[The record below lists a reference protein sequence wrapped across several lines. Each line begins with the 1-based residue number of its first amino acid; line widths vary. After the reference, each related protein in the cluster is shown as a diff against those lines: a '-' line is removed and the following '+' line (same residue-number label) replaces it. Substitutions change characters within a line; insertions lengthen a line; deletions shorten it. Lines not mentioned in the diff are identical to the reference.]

1 MRIQTKHH
9 ILIALAMLLTAPLA
23 SWGQETIPAV
33 MSPKILPSAAILN
46 IQRADGKP
54 AIGTAFLGVKD
65 GMLVTALHIIRN
77 AVRVTATFPNGE
89 EFDCSGIIDKDER
102 RNLALIR
109 IKAFGRPMLKIDPAE
124 LPAGEKLFCPV
135 VKDGAFG
142 MVETSVLEA
151 VIKGGIKFYHLAGE
165 IPGGNSGAPII
176 TSRGEVAGVH
186 VTITQDGK
194 DMEMAL
200 PSAYILGLEPSLP
213 VQPWTQ
219 AAAQPSPGSS
229 AAQAPGNSAAGGL
242 NAAVDAGLAAAL
254 IKVHDFWSS
263 YTQFSERI
271 YSITRYGNLG
281 RLDLYKVQS
290 DLDNDIAQLSW
301 LRTDDPLRQK
311 LIQATGQLLAKE
323 KQALEYDINCANLNK
338 DTPPSKAMPQ
348 AEDFGR
354 RASALLHSIPGQVQ
368 SLHPDF
374 RQLSQ
379 GSPEFLNA
387 LPTEMRYFLGVVDR
401 RSKLTLGVYN
411 SAKNPFYIMGLMQ
424 STLSEKLGLRA
435 GDTIISAGGRT
446 FKAGDDIED
455 FKLMIEANP
464 GGVLEVAVDRGGKMK
479 PLSMKIPPDVL
490 QKYLRNP

>member
-1 MRIQTKHH
+1 MRIQNKHH
-9 ILIALAMLLTAPLA
+9 ILIALAMLLTAPLV
-23 SWGQETIPAV
+23 SWGQETIPGGV
-33 MSPKILPSAAILN
+33 SPKILPSVAILN

-54 AIGTAFLGVKD
+54 GIGTAFLGVKD
-65 GMLVTALHIIRN
+65 GMLVTALHIIRD

-124 LPAGEKLFCPV
+124 LAAGEKLFCPV

-142 MVETSVLEA
+142 VVETSVLEA

-165 IPGGNSGAPII
+165 IPGGNSGSPII
-176 TSRGEVAGVH
+176 NSRGEVSGVH

-219 AAAQPSPGSS
+219 AAAQPAPGSS
-229 AAQAPGNSAAGGL
+229 AARGP
-242 NAAVDAGLAAAL
+242 NAAVDASLAATL
-254 IKVHDFWSS
+254 FEVHDFWSS
-263 YTQFSERI
+263 YTLFSERI
-271 YSITRYGNLG
+271 YPITRYGSLG

-290 DLDNDIAQLSW
+290 DLDNDIAQLGW
-301 LRTDDPLRQK
+301 LKTDDPLRQK

-338 DTPPSKAMPQ
+338 NTPPSKAVPQ

-354 RASALLHSIPGQVQ
+354 RATALLHSIPGQVQ

-374 RQLSQ
+374 RQLAQ

-401 RSKLTLGVYN
+401 KSKLTLGVYN
-411 SAKNPFYIMGLMQ
+411 SAKNPFYIKGLMQ
-424 STLSEKLGLRA
+424 STLGEKLGFRD

-446 FKAGDDIED
+446 FKADDDIED

-464 GGVLEVAVDRGGKMK
+464 GGVLEVVVNRGGKMK
-479 PLSMKIPPDVL
+479 SLSMKIPPDVL
-490 QKYLRNP
+490 QKYLRTP

>member
-1 MRIQTKHH
+1 MRIQNKHH
-9 ILIALAMLLTAPLA
+9 ILIALAMLLTTPLA
-23 SWGQETIPAV
+23 SWGQETIPV
-33 MSPKILPSAAILN
+33 GVSPKILPSVAILN

-65 GMLVTALHIIRN
+65 GMLVTALHIIRD

-124 LPAGEKLFCPV
+124 LAAGEKLFCPV

-142 MVETSVLEA
+142 VVETSVVEA
-151 VIKGGIKFYHLAGE
+151 LIKGGIKFYHLAGV
-165 IPGGNSGAPII
+165 IPGGNSGSPLMN
-176 TSRGEVAGVH
+176 SRGEVTGVH
-186 VTITQDGK
+186 VTVTQDGK

-219 AAAQPSPGSS
+219 AAAQPAAGSS
-229 AAQAPGNSAAGGL
+229 AVRGP
-242 NAAVDAGLAAAL
+242 NASVDASLAATL

-263 YTQFSERI
+263 YTLFSERI

-290 DLDNDIAQLSW
+290 DLDNDIAQLGW
-301 LRTDDPLRQK
+301 LKTDDPLRQK

-338 DTPPSKAMPQ
+338 NTPPSKAVPQ

-354 RASALLHSIPGQVQ
+354 RASALLNSIPSQVQ

-374 RQLSQ
+374 RQLAQ

-401 RSKLTLGVYN
+401 KSKLTLGVYN
-411 SAKNPFYIMGLMQ
+411 SAKNPFYIKGLMQ
-424 STLSEKLGLRA
+424 STLGEKLGLRD

-446 FKAGDDIED
+446 FKADDDIED

-464 GGVLEVAVDRGGKMK
+464 GGVLEVVVSRGDKMK
-479 PLSMKIPPDVL
+479 SLSMKIPPDVL
-490 QKYLRNP
+490 QKYLRTS